1 MATFY
6 NPSYV
11 MPNNRFDKIQGTA
24 RATDNSVTSADHPL
38 TTIVGPP
45 QIRSPVLAE
54 SLRYENRY
62 QYPTATEGNVLQ
74 LTPVILGLITDPSQN
89 QSFLLRI
96 LPVEITDASEITW
109 DVFEFA
115 EGIAQVLSEE
125 AVPHVLKFTQRS
137 DFAKV
142 ERKGIAIRGESNF
155 LYTPMGQ
162 SLIMKQVVQMTRA
175 CRESQDV
182 DTIFTIMAT
191 DGRDYTDMYNKGMF
205 SYDWDILLSIKNA
218 ETFCLQKRTNNA
230 EQMPLIKLIDHRK
243 ELLISRGAGTPN
255 HLIMCR
261 GAEPYLHGIGQDNS
275 YAVAGPEG
283 PERAKQN
290 MFASVS
296 TFRGM
301 EVNYLKRYV
310 LERGKAPQDF
320 LTTPCT
326 AGEFYL
332 LPAGSVD
339 DRDKALAV
347 YDFTAKRWKSY
358 SRELLSEKATELA
371 EACSVPVVDP
381 TYQDMHLM
389 LVRPFFQT
397 VAGHAVILRGGPSLG
412 NNFVGSHSN
421 FEWADNAADQTKFG
435 TFAFYS
441 KAVIFNPLHVTHL
454 KNILCKS
461 YIGGGGTDFFS
472 KADLDD
478 IAIDN
483 WTPYITKRHPSA
495 FVIPIEAT
503 QDVPQHLPLSGH
515 FADDTLTTER
525 YKTLPFLREN
535 LGFDKAVT
543 KHALQTFYD
552 PNLMSVSNNGLQS
565 PLIVSMGYHRLQD
578 KGGNWRH
585 VLGDSFLGNNIY
597 DGCEKVLDGIVPC
610 FKEQNYESQTSLKD
624 FRPESV
630 RVADFKD
637 ALSRYTLFM
646 NGLQAGRAGGL
657 VNAVANIIVDPLVAV
672 ANAGGA
678 AIAV

>member
-1 MATFY
+1 
-6 NPSYV
+6 
-11 MPNNRFDKIQGTA
+11 
-24 RATDNSVTSADHPL
+24 
-38 TTIVGPP
+38 
-45 QIRSPVLAE
+45 
-54 SLRYENRY
+54 
-62 QYPTATEGNVLQ
+62 
-74 LTPVILGLITDPSQN
+74 
-89 QSFLLRI
+89 LRI
-96 LPVEITDASEITW
+96 LPIEITDASEIIW
-109 DVFEFA
+109 DVFEFS

-125 AVPHVLKFTQRS
+125 AVPHVQKFTQRS
-137 DFAKV
+137 DFANV
-142 ERKGIAIRGESNF
+142 ERRGIAIRGESNF

-205 SYDWDILLSIKNA
+205 AYDWDILLSIKNA

-332 LPAGSVD
+332 LPAGSD
-339 DRDKALAV
+339 GDRDKALSV
-347 YDFTAKRWKSY
+347 YDFNAKRWKSY
-358 SRELLSEKATELA
+358 SRELLSEEATKLA
-371 EACSVPVVDP
+371 NSCGIDVADP
-381 TYQDMHLM
+381 TYTNYHLM
-389 LVRPFFQT
+389 LVRAFFQT

-454 KNILCKS
+454 KNILCKN

-483 WTPYITKRHPSA
+483 WTPYITKQHPSA
-495 FVIPIEAT
+495 FVIPVEAT
-503 QDVPQHLPLSGH
+503 EDIPQHLPLSGF
-515 FADDTLTTER
+515 FADDTLKNER
-525 YKTLPFLREN
+525 YKTLDGLRKA

-578 KGGNWRH
+578 SLGNWRH

-610 FKEQNYESQTSLKD
+610 FKEQNYESQPSLKD
-624 FRPESV
+624 FRPEPV
-630 RVADFKD
+630 RVNYKVPPLEGAGSRLFVIQE
-637 ALSRYTLFM
+637 ALA
-646 NGLQAGRAGGL
+646 QAAGGL
-657 VNAVANIIVDPLVAV
+657 GGVVDPALGLA
-672 ANAGGA
+672 ANLAGA